1 MSAATTTPVP
11 CAGRLAGR
19 VAFVTGGSGGIG
31 RAVCERLA
39 AEGAA
44 VVVADIGAEA
54 AEAVA
59 AALRATG
66 AQAHAAALNVADR
79 ASWDAA
85 VEALPEAFRA
95 VDIMVNVAG
104 IVRDRSLPK
113 MTDAE
118 WSAVIDVNL
127 RGTWLGCQT
136 AFRLVGNRGWGRI
149 VNIASTAILG
159 AFGQAN
165 YSASKAGVVGLTRT
179 AALEGARRGILVNA
193 VAPGVVETAII
204 EGVPDAVRSQWHEKT
219 PIGRLGKPE
228 EIASVVAFLAS
239 DDASYV
245 TGQTII
251 ADGGATTGDY

>member
-1 MSAATTTPVP
+1 MSAATHYPR
-11 CAGRLAGR
+11 RLAGR
-19 VAFVTGGSGGIG
+19 VAFVTGGGGGIG

-54 AEAVA
+54 AESVA
-59 AALRATG
+59 AALRAEG
-66 AQAHAAALNVADR
+66 AQAHATALNVADR
-79 ASWDAA
+79 ESWGAA
-85 VEALPEAFRA
+85 VTGLPEAFQG

-136 AFRLVGNRGWGRI
+136 AFRLVGDRGWGRI

-159 AFGQAN
+159 TFGQAN

-193 VAPGVVETAII
+193 VAPGVVETAIV
-204 EGVPDAVRSQWHEKT
+204 EGVPDAVRSQWLEKT
-219 PIGRLGKPE
+219 PIGRLGKPA
-228 EIASVVAFLAS
+228 EIAAVVAFLAS
-239 DDASYV
+239 DDAAYV
-245 TGQTII
+245 TGQTIV

>member
-1 MSAATTTPVP
+1 MSTE
-11 CAGRLAGR
+11 GIMSRRLAGR
-19 VAFVTGGSGGIG
+19 VAFVTGGGGGIG

-39 AEGAA
+39 GEGAA
-44 VVVADIGAEA
+44 VIVADIGEDA

-59 AALRATG
+59 SALRGSG
-66 AQAHAAALNVADR
+66 AQAHAVALNVAER
-79 ASWDAA
+79 ASWEAA
-85 VEALPEAFRA
+85 VSGLPDAFRN

-104 IVRDRSLPK
+104 IVRDRSLAK

-136 AFRLVGNRGWGRI
+136 AFQLVGTRGWGRI

-159 AFGQAN
+159 TFGQAN

-193 VAPGVVETAII
+193 VAPGVVETAIV
-204 EGVPDAVRSQWHEKT
+204 EGVPDAVRSQWLEKT

-228 EIASVVAFLAS
+228 EIAAVVAFLAS
-239 DDASYV
+239 DDAAYV